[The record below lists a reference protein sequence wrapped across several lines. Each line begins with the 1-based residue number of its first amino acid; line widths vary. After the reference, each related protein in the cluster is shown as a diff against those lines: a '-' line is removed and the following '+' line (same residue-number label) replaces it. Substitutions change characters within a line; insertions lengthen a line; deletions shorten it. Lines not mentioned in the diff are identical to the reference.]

1 MINGNNIVDELHRL
15 EEKSKIMSL
24 QNPINTYLIGGGN
37 LALRGIKDATKDI
50 DIIVKSKMQYELL
63 TDVLETHIP
72 RKPIY
77 IRNYKSEWD
86 YDLGMSIRYK
96 HPLDNYFIDIFV
108 KRVLNGLY
116 LSEGMIQRA
125 EIIQEFTQH
134 ELFKIHLISKEDIFL
149 FKCITSLER
158 IRDTEDLITLRQVW
172 IGI

>member
-1 MINGNNIVDELHRL
+1 MKFTTCISVFRMINGNNIVDELHRL

-77 IRNYKSEWD
+77 IRSYKSEWD

-149 FKCITSLER
+149 LNA
-158 IRDTEDLITLRQVW
+158 
-172 IGI
+172 